1 MQSAKARNSSSGE
14 RQKISP
20 QSINSSDVPHKTSPR
35 IVRQL
40 KIAAQDSDSAAS
52 SSNRARRTPKVRS
65 PKVADWR
72 SLGSPL
78 SEKKHPSRVVEL
90 EHQISQLENDLT
102 NVKNRLCSSEASK
115 KQAQKDA
122 EESNQQLLA
131 LSSKLEE
138 YRKKALDIH
147 IVERCKDT
155 EEQDQT
161 LQSELADIQEQHSV
175 KSDALASALSE
186 IKQLKVQL
194 EMVAKSEAIQ
204 TEHSELVQSELHTL
218 RENLEETLT
227 LVEDM
232 KNQLR
237 DCEELEARDQA
248 LVGETLMQLE
258 TAKQT
263 VEALKSDGFKAM
275 EAYDAIS
282 SKLNQSNARVNIL
295 EELVSK
301 LKADVSCVGGKDS
314 QDEGDCKTE
323 CTSLKLEVERLQSAL
338 EAADI
343 RYNEEQARNAEEFR
357 NAYALVEQIKS
368 TTSQREAGMESEV
381 QKAKEK
387 IEELKANLMDKE
399 TELQCICEENEGL
412 MMRLENTLLGQRE
425 YELEMELQR
434 SKADVEELRKN
445 LMEKE
450 TELQN
455 LSEENE
461 ILRMRIKE
469 NNRSKTS
476 DDELEIARAA
486 EKEALKKVN
495 YMSEEVNKSNGR
507 AARVAEQLEAA
518 QASNAEMDA
527 EFRRLKVQCNQWRK
541 AAETAATMLSTGNN
555 LKVMDRT
562 GSLDSNYSSGTGN
575 IGSPFAEN
583 VDEDLIKKKNTNV
596 LRRFGVMWKK
606 PQK

>member
-1 MQSAKARNSSSGE
+1 
-14 RQKISP
+14 
-20 QSINSSDVPHKTSPR
+20 
-35 IVRQL
+35 
-40 KIAAQDSDSAAS
+40 
-52 SSNRARRTPKVRS
+52 
-65 PKVADWR
+65 
-72 SLGSPL
+72 
-78 SEKKHPSRVVEL
+78 
-90 EHQISQLENDLT
+90 
-102 NVKNRLCSSEASK
+102 
-115 KQAQKDA
+115 
-122 EESNQQLLA
+122 
-131 LSSKLEE
+131 
-138 YRKKALDIH
+138 
-147 IVERCKDT
+147 
-155 EEQDQT
+155 
-161 LQSELADIQEQHSV
+161 
-175 KSDALASALSE
+175 
-186 IKQLKVQL
+186 
-194 EMVAKSEAIQ
+194 MVAKSEAIQ

-237 DCEELEARDQA
+237 DCEESEARDQA

-282 SKLNQSNARVNIL
+282 SKLNQSNARINIL

-323 CTSLKLEVERLQSAL
+323 LTSLKLEVERLQSAL
-338 EAADI
+338 EAAET
-343 RYNEEQARNAEEFR
+343 RYNEEQARNAEEMR
-357 NAYALVEQIKS
+357 NAYELVEQMKS

-412 MMRLENTLLGQRE
+412 MMRLENTLLDQRE
-425 YELEMELQR
+425 CEQEMGLQR
-434 SKADVEELRKN
+434 SNADVEELRKN
-445 LMEKE
+445 LMDKE

-461 ILRMRIKE
+461 TLRMRIKD
-469 NNRSKTS
+469 NNWSKTS

-495 YMSEEVNKSNGR
+495 YMAEEVNKSNGR
-507 AARVAEQLEAA
+507 AARAAEQLEAA
-518 QASNAEMDA
+518 QASNAEMET

-541 AAETAATMLSTGNN
+541 AAETAAAMLSTGNN
-555 LKVMDRT
+555 LKVMERT
-562 GSLDSNYSSGTGN
+562 GSLDSNYSPGTGN
-575 IGSPFAEN
+575 ISSPFAEN
-583 VDEDLIKKKNTNV
+583 VDEDLIKKKNTNM
-596 LRRFGVMWKK
+596 LRRIGVMWKK